1 MLMLQHLC
9 QHLYCQNLLAQY
21 LHPHQDLVLRR
32 TNKSRSLTKIAHQIL
47 TREQSDDCP
56 DQPLRTS
63 LRGFTKIS
71 VAASTNVQ
79 SAPTKYHVIP
89 RFGHAAP
96 AGQYS
101 TSAALK
107 SGLRTKEPEWHRTEM
122 RTRMLQDSGDVLAAI
137 YRRIHSPATIP
148 AGVRKRLTQR

>member
-1 MLMLQHLC
+1 MLLHLY
-9 QHLYCQNLLAQY
+9 QHLYFQSLLAQY
-21 LHPHQDLVLRR
+21 LQHPHQDLVLRR
-32 TNKSRSLTKIAHQIL
+32 TTKIRPLTKTAHPIL
-47 TREQSDDCP
+47 TREQSDDSP
-56 DQPLRTS
+56 GQQPQTS

-122 RTRMLQDSGDVLAAI
+122 RTRLLPDSGDVLAAI
-137 YRRIHSPATIP
+137 YRRIPFPAIIP